1 MTEAADGR
9 TEKQKML
16 AGALYRPGDAEIQA
30 DQATT
35 KAWLVRYNAAS
46 AASASERRRLLAE
59 RLGVASEGS
68 VIRPPF
74 HCDYGYNIT
83 LGRDAFLNFG
93 CVILD
98 VVGVEIGEGVQIGPA
113 VQLYTAD
120 HPRDPARR
128 REGLE
133 FGRPISIG
141 PFAWI
146 GGGAI
151 ILPGVTI
158 GADAVIGAGSVVTRD
173 VPPGATVAGNPARI
187 LREAGHAARR

>member
-16 AGALYRPGDAEIQA
+16 AGAMYRPGDAELQA
-30 DQATT
+30 DQAAT
-35 KAWLVRYNAAS
+35 KAWLMRYNAAS
-46 AASASERRRLLAE
+46 AAPAFDRRRLLSE
-59 RLGVASEGS
+59 RLARVGEGA

-113 VQLYTAD
+113 VQLYAAD
-120 HPRDPARR
+120 HPRDPAQR

-133 FGRPISIG
+133 FGRPVRIG
-141 PFAWI
+141 AFAWI

-158 GADAVIGAGSVVTRD
+158 GADAIIGAGSVVTRD

-187 LREAGHAARR
+187 RESSHAARR